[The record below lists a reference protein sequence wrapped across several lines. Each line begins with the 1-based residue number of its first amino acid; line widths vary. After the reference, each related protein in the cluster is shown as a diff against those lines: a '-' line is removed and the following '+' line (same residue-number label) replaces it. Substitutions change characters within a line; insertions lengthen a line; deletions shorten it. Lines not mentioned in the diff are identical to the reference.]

1 MNTAVSADN
10 LSVFERFPPLSLLLL
25 IMLSIATLG
34 IYTWWWMY
42 SRSVILN
49 EVLPVEQRIATNLM
63 HLCLGGFV
71 VTLVLAIAAGF
82 QPGNVSLENTLNILS
97 MVLNIMVIVWILYFR
112 RGMNYLLGQIK
123 TQYHLN
129 IVWTLLFQVFYM
141 QYKINM
147 IRAHSQIGVM

>member
-1 MNTAVSADN
+1 MSSPVPAVN
-10 LSVFERFPPLSLLLL
+10 LSAFERFPPISLLLL

-49 EVLPVEQRIATNLM
+49 EALPAEQRIATNLM

-71 VTLVLAIAAGF
+71 VTLVLAIAAAF
-82 QPGNVSLENTLNILS
+82 QPENISMENTANILS
-97 MVLNIMVIVWILYFR
+97 MALNIMVIVWILYFR
-112 RGMNYLLGQIK
+112 RGMNYLLGQTR
-123 TQYHLN
+123 TQYHLG

-147 IRAHSQIGVM
+147 IRAHNQIGVM